1 MSTGLISKKH
11 NNPKNKEEDRKMH
24 KAEHQSYNN
33 FKKEAP
39 RDVRECSTPENFQ
52 LHSLQLDQIRQCG
65 IEFQNITTPMTIK
78 LPLPSKQFNNPLLKK
93 RSHLCSH
100 QTMK

>member
-52 LHSLQLDQIRQCG
+52 LHSLQLDQIKTMWNRIPKYHHSYDNQ
-65 IEFQNITTPMTIK
+65 IA
-78 LPLPSKQFNNPLLKK
+78 PSKQAI
-93 RSHLCSH
+93 
-100 QTMK
+100 